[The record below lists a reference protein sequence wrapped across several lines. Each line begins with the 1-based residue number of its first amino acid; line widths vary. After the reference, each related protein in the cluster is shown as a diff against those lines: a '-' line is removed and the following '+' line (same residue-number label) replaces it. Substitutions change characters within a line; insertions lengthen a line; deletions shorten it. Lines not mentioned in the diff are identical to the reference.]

1 MDLNEYFEKI
11 IFSSGD
17 FNTTLG
23 EIVLA
28 AVLLVVLFVIRWLL
42 VGKWLPPVLEKGGLT
57 EREKRG
63 IFRQIN
69 LSTIILGVYIL
80 LRCSGYDFAQLAFS
94 RETEKGS
101 ISLRIDTVLLSI
113 WIAQLAHLAVMAFVE
128 LVSWSSAKTK
138 KASPITLHQQ
148 PVRSRNE
155 SARRSFRWFIYLLA
169 TLVIFNI
176 LNIQYELYEFELGSN
191 NEDGEVNTF
200 TITLSKILEALL
212 IVFMARLL
220 AWLGIRYLLSRTYE
234 KRDINIGSQFAI
246 NQLFTYLT
254 YFVALMI
261 ILNVLGVNPS
271 LVVGGTAALLL
282 GVGLG
287 LQQTFN
293 DFFSGVLLL
302 FERSVEVGDVVDIE
316 NLNGTVKRI
325 GLRTSE
331 VQTRENMTVIVPNSK
346 LVVNR
351 VTNWSH
357 NDEIARFDVK
367 VGVAYGS
374 DTDLVKRLLIE
385 AAVDHKKV
393 MKFPAPFVRFTDFGN
408 SSLDFE
414 IHFWTKEFIAIED
427 VKSDLRFRV
436 DELFREHQVTIP
448 FPQRDL
454 WLKQWP
460 ESSIP
465 PSDPS
470 VDPDTDQGA

>member
-1 MDLNEYFEKI
+1 MELNEYFEKI
-11 IFSSGD
+11 IFSIGD

-23 EIVLA
+23 EIILA
-28 AVLLVVLFVIRWLL
+28 AVFLIILFILRWLL
-42 VGKWLPPVLEKGGLT
+42 VAKWLPPVLEKGGLT
-57 EREKRG
+57 EQEIRG
-63 IFRQIN
+63 IFRQIT
-69 LSTIILGVYIL
+69 LSAIILGVYIL
-80 LRCSGYDFAQLAFS
+80 LRFSGYDFDQFAFAQ
-94 RETEKGS
+94 ETERGS
-101 ISLRIDTVLLSI
+101 INLRIDTVLLSL
-113 WIAQLAHLAVMAFVE
+113 WIAQLARLTVLAFVE
-128 LVSWSSAKTK
+128 LVSWNSPKKK

-148 PVRSRNE
+148 PLRSRNE
-155 SARRSFRWFIYLLA
+155 SARRSFRWFIYLLS
-169 TLVIFNI
+169 TLVIFNV
-176 LNIQYELYEFELGSN
+176 LDIQYELYQFELSSN
-191 NEDGEVNTF
+191 NEEGEVNTF
-200 TITLSKILEALL
+200 TITLSKIMEGLL

-220 AWLGIRYLLSRTYE
+220 AWLGIRYFLSRTYE

-374 DTDLVKRLLIE
+374 DTELVKRLLIE
-385 AAVDHKKV
+385 ATVDHKKV
-393 MKFPAPFVRFTDFGN
+393 MKFPAPFVRFKDFGN

-427 VKSDLRFRV
+427 VKSDLRFQI
-436 DELFREHQVTIP
+436 DELFRKHQVTIP

-460 ESSIP
+460 DQVQRP
-465 PSDPS
+465 PASDEEE
-470 VDPDTDQGA
+470 DA

>member
-1 MDLNEYFEKI
+1 MELNEYFEKI

-23 EIVLA
+23 EIILA
-28 AVLLVVLFVIRWLL
+28 ALFLVLLFVLRWLL
-42 VGKWLPPVLEKGGLT
+42 VHKWLPPVLEKGALT
-57 EREKRG
+57 AGEKRD
-63 IFRQIN
+63 IIRQVN
-69 LSTIILGVYIL
+69 LSFIILGIYVL
-80 LRCSGYDFAQLAFS
+80 LRFSGYDFNQLTFS

-101 ISLRIDTVLLSI
+101 ISLRIDTVLLSV
-113 WIAQLAHLAVMAFVE
+113 WIAQLARLTVLAFVE
-128 LVSWSSAKTK
+128 LVSWTSPK
-138 KASPITLHQQ
+138 KIKSSPIALHQQ

-155 SARRSFRWFIYLLA
+155 SARRSFRWFIYLIA
-169 TLVIFNI
+169 TLIIFNV
-176 LNIQYELYEFELGSN
+176 LDIQYELYRLELGKN
-191 NEDGEVNTF
+191 GEEGEANTF
-200 TITLSKILEALL
+200 IITLSKILETLL

-246 NQLFTYLT
+246 NQLFTYLM

-357 NDEIARFDVK
+357 SDEIARFDVK

-374 DTDLVKRLLIE
+374 DTELVKRLLIE

-393 MKFPAPFVRFTDFGN
+393 MKFPAPFVRFSDFGN

-414 IHFWTKEFIAIED
+414 IHFWTREFIAIED
-427 VKSDLRFRV
+427 VKSDLRFHI

-454 WLKQWP
+454 WLRQWP
-460 ESSIP
+460 GHSP
-465 PSDPS
+465 LPSAPS
-470 VDPDTDQGA
+470 EEKDT